1 MQILRQCF
9 ILPLESISNLAF
21 LIRIKQQKTTNTSG
35 RSSEMMF
42 MVSFVATLAIL
53 AIIVDFQLDPQQNSA
68 QAAAQSTT
76 SMADDRSMTS
86 PHHDMTKMI
95 MGQDGSIMGSEQ
107 TSAKDAQTH
116 K

>member
-1 MQILRQCF
+1 
-9 ILPLESISNLAF
+9 
-21 LIRIKQQKTTNTSG
+21 
-35 RSSEMMF
+35 MML

-68 QAAAQSTT
+68 KAAVQSAAF
-76 SMADDRSMTS
+76 MADDRSMTS

-107 TSAKDAQTH
+107 TSKDTQTH